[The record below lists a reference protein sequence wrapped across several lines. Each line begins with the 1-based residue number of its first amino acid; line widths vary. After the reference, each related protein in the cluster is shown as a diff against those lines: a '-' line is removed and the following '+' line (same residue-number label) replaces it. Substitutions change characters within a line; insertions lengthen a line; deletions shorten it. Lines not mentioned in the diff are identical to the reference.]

1 MLLVNVWSVIKF
13 YRRAIITLWN
23 LINITILA
31 IIFNSIYIYIWLNL
45 SLLLLLIYYYLLL
58 IKFGPYRDILYHP
71 CKRIITYV
79 KF

>member
-31 IIFNSIYIYIWLNL
+31 IIFNSIYMIKFIVIVIIN
-45 SLLLLLIYYYLLL
+45 LLLFI
-58 IKFGPYRDILYHP
+58 
-71 CKRIITYV
+71 V
-79 KF
+79 N

>member
-31 IIFNSIYIYIWLNL
+31 IIFNSIYIYMIKFIVIVIIN
-45 SLLLLLIYYYLLL
+45 LLLFI
-58 IKFGPYRDILYHP
+58 
-71 CKRIITYV
+71 V
-79 KF
+79 N